1 MLQVHYQILYHQKDQ
16 KMRSGMAFTMAEQT
30 QAGKKGDEGVL
41 SRMKTLVYHR
51 VYYEKNKGMDVNNVS
66 KSAFCMF
73 K

>member
-1 MLQVHYQILYHQKDQ
+1 
-16 KMRSGMAFTMAEQT
+16 MAFTMAEQT

-51 VYYEKNKGMDVNNVS
+51 VYYEKNKGMDVINVS